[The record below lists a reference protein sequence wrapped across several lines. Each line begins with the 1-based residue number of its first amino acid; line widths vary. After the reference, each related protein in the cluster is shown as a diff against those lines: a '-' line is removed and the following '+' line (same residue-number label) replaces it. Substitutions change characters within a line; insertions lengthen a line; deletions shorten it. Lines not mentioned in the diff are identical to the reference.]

1 MKQIVTCLLLACSVA
16 SQAQITRFSGKSAL
30 EEITADKFLAAGNM
44 TDYDRLACTALTPS
58 PKGYEPYYLSHYGRH
73 GARYLLDENDY
84 AMPVKI
90 LLQAKFAGKLT
101 PLGDRVLAKLDSMQN
116 TTKNRLGDLEN
127 SFRSYYLIPTAC
139 NVQFIFYRPKKGK
152 QGDVLVKVL
161 MNERE
166 AHMPM
171 ATDMWPYYKWKDVRE
186 YYMKKLDEQT
196 NKKK

>member
-1 MKQIVTCLLLACSVA
+1 
-16 SQAQITRFSGKSAL
+16 
-30 EEITADKFLAAGNM
+30 
-44 TDYDRLACTALTPS
+44 
-58 PKGYEPYYLSHYGRH
+58 
-73 GARYLLDENDY
+73 
-84 AMPVKI
+84 
-90 LLQAKFAGKLT
+90 
-101 PLGDRVLAKLDSMQN
+101 
-116 TTKNRLGDLEN
+116 
-127 SFRSYYLIPTAC
+127 
-139 NVQFIFYRPKKGK
+139 VQFIFYRPKKGK